1 MGRELGQLAEL
12 CVPDADLTPGKRREG
27 KKDGSKSLAV
37 LRKCQKFNGELPIGR
52 VLHFLAG
59 VLPTYPC

>member
-27 KKDGSKSLAV
+27 KKDGSKSLKQTCSSKKMSEV
-37 LRKCQKFNGELPIGR
+37 
-52 VLHFLAG
+52 
-59 VLPTYPC
+59 